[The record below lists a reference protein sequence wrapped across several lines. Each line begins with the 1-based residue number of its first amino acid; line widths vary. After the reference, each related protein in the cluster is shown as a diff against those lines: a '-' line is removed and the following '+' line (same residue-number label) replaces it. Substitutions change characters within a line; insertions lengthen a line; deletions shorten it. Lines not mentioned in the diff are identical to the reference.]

1 MSITGSM
8 DADEGKQSRTMSFIE
23 ALTNVVVGFFL
34 ALLTQA
40 AVFPLFGIAVSATQ
54 NVLIG
59 GIFTGVSILRS
70 FAVRRLFEANRCRVR
85 VNF

>member
-1 MSITGSM
+1 M
-8 DADEGKQSRTMSFIE
+8 DANEGKQSRTMSFVE
-23 ALTNVVVGFFL
+23 ALTNVAAGFFL

-40 AVFPLFGIAVSATQ
+40 AVFPFFGLSVSVTE

-70 FAVRRLFEANRCRVR
+70 FTVRRLFEVHRRRRVG
-85 VNF
+85 VQF